1 MGSRWRTLYLWVFL
15 TSGEPLA
22 GDRSP
27 AAQMADFLVQ
37 SVRMVLRRF
46 LLAIQKYT
54 HLYTF
59 QSLIRAICCKKS
71 GIAIH

>member
-1 MGSRWRTLYLWVFL
+1 MGSRWRTLYLWVLL

-27 AAQMADFLVQ
+27 AAQMADLLVQ

-46 LLAIQKYT
+46 LLVFSIT
-54 HLYTF
+54 IH
-59 QSLIRAICCKKS
+59 ICAHS
-71 GIAIH
+71 VT